1 MADPTL
7 FTPGYS
13 YTGWQSA
20 NPEDPLPAQNVDN
33 DMAMI
38 AAAIGELVAAVKDI
52 RRSDGALQNG
62 VVTTESLAADISAT
76 IIAAVTDLAEGYRDQ
91 AAASATTATTKAGEA
106 SASAAAALGSAQAAA
121 AVESYVQGVEAAL
134 PLWRGGWVTATAYA
148 SGDLVRQSG
157 TTYICVVAHTS
168 GTFSTDLSA
177 AKWEVFAEKGAAG
190 AGTGDMLASN
200 NLSDVASAAT
210 ARSNLGLGSAATTA
224 AADYATAAQGV
235 KADAAA
241 PAASPT
247 FTGRATIPL
256 TTITGAGSDG
266 AGLAAA
272 NPALMIGAA
281 NATNVVFAAGGSIQA
296 RNNGAAAGMFL
307 NTNGG
312 GVTVGGTGL
321 GQTLTLHGALATGSE
336 VIATQ
341 AEAEDGTLNTRLMT
355 PQRVEQHM
363 LANALGWG
371 QTWQDVSGSR
381 ARNTSY
387 LNSTGRP
394 LVVSVTYNGGTAPKF
409 QVSTNNSTWVT
420 VVNSMTINTQERLFA
435 SVGVPAGQ
443 YYRISDG
450 GAGTVETWSELR

>member
-62 VVTTESLAADISAT
+62 VVTAESLAADISAT

-91 AAASATTATTKAGEA
+91 AAVSATTATTKAGEA

-224 AADYATAAQGV
+224 ATDYATAAQGV

-256 TTITGAGSDG
+256 TTITGTGSD
-266 AGLAAA
+266 AVALAAA
-272 NPALMIGAA
+272 NPAFMLGS
-281 NATNVVFAAGGSIQA
+281 AGGANIIMGTAAVQA
-296 RNNGAAAGMFL
+296 RNNGAGSVL
-307 NTNGG
+307 NLNPYGG
-312 GVTVGGTGL
+312 NVVIGGSGL
-321 GQTLTLHGALATGSE
+321 GQTVAFNGALATGSE
-336 VIATQ
+336 AIATQ
-341 AEAEDGTLNTRLMT
+341 AEAEDGALNSRIMS
-355 PQRVEQHM
+355 PVRVEQHM

-394 LVVSVTYNGGTAPKF
+394 IMVSATYNTGTAPKF

-420 VVNSMTINTQERLFA
+420 VVNAMTINAGERMFVSA
-435 SVGVPAGQ
+435 IVPSGQ
-443 YYRISDG
+443 YYRVNDG
-450 GAGTVETWSELR
+450 GAGTIETWSELR